1 MPDEF
6 PMNDPKKIWQDQ
18 PTEAIKM
25 SLDEIRR
32 KAHKLHTK
40 ARLAALA
47 WIVMGL
53 ALCVL
58 FASSSAKAHA
68 LVERIGWG
76 VLSLWGLYGAYQGYK
91 WIWPGTLATDATLS
105 TSLAFYRSELERR
118 HDYARHIWR
127 RSGLTL
133 CFGGL
138 ALVIIPALIE
148 AFGTPRLL
156 VNAVPFFV
164 LLVIWFV
171 AFFSIRKRQQRNL
184 QREIDELK
192 ALEGENRP

>member
-1 MPDEF
+1 MPGEF
-6 PMNDPKKIWQDQ
+6 PMNDPQKIWQDQ

-25 SLDEIRR
+25 SLEEIRR
-32 KAHKLHTK
+32 KAHRLQTK

-53 ALCVL
+53 AICVL
-58 FASSSAKAHA
+58 FARSSAKAHA
-68 LVERIGWG
+68 AVERIGWG
-76 VLSLWGLYGAYQGYK
+76 MLSLWGLYGAYQAYK
-91 WIWPGTLATDATLS
+91 WIWTGTLAADATLS
-105 TSLAFYRSELERR
+105 TSLDFYRRELERR

-138 ALVIIPALIE
+138 ALVIIPELI
-148 AFGTPRLL
+148 GVLRSPRLL
-156 VNAVPFFV
+156 LNAVPFFV
-164 LLVIWFV
+164 LLAIWLV
-171 AFFSIRKRQQRNL
+171 VFFSLRKRNQRQL

-192 ALEGENRP
+192 ALEGENRT